1 MIIGSAAVFAPRSFG
16 KSQPS
21 ADTLGLGLGH
31 PWVTQGPRKGHARAT
46 QGPRKGHP
54 RVDFGFGLC
63 FQQKLEKGRGGVS
76 EIAMIAK
83 DRRDRKG
90 KTSPLINTD
99 NTDRKQEITGS
110 SPGLSCVSLLES

>member
-1 MIIGSAAVFAPRSFG
+1 MVLGIWYLASNTTLCRYFGIGS
-16 KSQPS
+16 
-21 ADTLGLGLGH
+21 LGSPKGH
-31 PWVTQGPRKGHARAT
+31 QGPARAT
-46 QGPRKGHP
+46 QGPPKGHAGT